1 MNLKNSVKE
10 LRTAQGLSQTELATA
25 IGCDKKTIQRIE
37 RGQSTNIDTAFRLA
51 EYFHCLVDDV
61 FHHDPSS

>member
-10 LRTAQGLSQTELATA
+10 LRTAKGLSQSELATA

-51 EYFHCLVDDV
+51 E
-61 FHHDPSS
+61 

>member
-10 LRTAQGLSQTELATA
+10 LREAQGLSQSDLALA

-37 RGQSTNIDTAFRLA
+37 SGHSTNIDTALRLA
-51 EYFHCLVDDV
+51 EYFHCLVDDIFQHEAAV
-61 FHHDPSS
+61 

>member
-10 LRTAQGLSQTELATA
+10 LRTAKGLSQSELATA

-37 RGQSTNIDTAFRLA
+37 RGQSTNID
-51 EYFHCLVDDV
+51 VDCQV
-61 FHHDPSS
+61 KLTHFFV